1 MICNKDDI
9 NYKTIISSIN
19 NIFLNVDKDI
29 SKDILKKYNI
39 ITRKSKLS
47 FKDVLLYSLQYTYNN
62 KTKID
67 IINIFN
73 KDKEENEKI
82 SRTTFYEKET
92 KISFSYYSDI
102 YHKLILIIKKYFND
116 NKNSII
122 AVDGTYT
129 NTNIKN
135 IKDYLETSL
144 NMGFFDVTYDIPIE
158 LIFKG
163 EESKNKEI
171 DALQKYI
178 TANKNQLKNVI
189 FVLDRAYCSYKFI
202 DFCYL
207 NKIKYVIR
215 FRNNCINIPK
225 KNRIIKFDH
234 SIYET
239 VKNNDIDKQLIDNKK
254 FSCVSLKTK
263 NEYTLITNLDLIN
276 FNDNKIKEIY
286 NSRWNVEVFFK
297 IIKYNFKFSDMKITN
312 EEHNNEIY
320 SIHNIKILIVMLLAK
335 IMEKTHQYEEKIK
348 LTDNIKKR
356 NFKSSKKSKSEIIVN
371 NKKNTPSI
379 NDNSNEIINVNS
391 INNKKI
397 ILEDKT
403 NIISTTKTKTK
414 TETETKTETKT
425 ERKCILKPNIT
436 NIIKG
441 IYELMQEIVN
451 GKLTTES
458 YSNVAKQYIK
468 YYKIDKS
475 INNKRTCK
483 TPFKKWYVKGYTNKS
498 DSIKIVNSI
507 LGFTESELNKNLMI
521 KLKNSVIVKINYINT

>member
-1 MICNKDDI
+1 MICENDNI
-9 NYKTIISSIN
+9 NYKCIVSSIN
-19 NIFLNVDKDI
+19 NIFINADKDI
-29 SKDILKKYNI
+29 SKDILKKYNV

-47 FKDVLLYSLQYTYNN
+47 FKDVLLYCLEYTKND

-67 IINIFN
+67 LINKYN
-73 KDKEENEKI
+73 KDKEKNKKI

-92 KISFSYYSDI
+92 KISFSYYSDV
-102 YHKLILIIKKYFND
+102 YHKLILIIKNYFNNN
-116 NKNSII
+116 NKNTII

-144 NMGFFDVTYDIPIE
+144 NMGFFDVSNDIPIE

-178 TANKNQLKNVI
+178 TENKKKLNNVI
-189 FVLDRAYCSYKFI
+189 FVLDRAYCSYKFVS
-202 DFCYL
+202 FCYL

-225 KNRIIKFDH
+225 NNRIIKFNR
-234 SIYET
+234 STYET

-254 FSCVSLKTK
+254 FSSVSLKII
-263 NEYTLITNLDLIN
+263 NEYTLITNLDLKDYN
-276 FNDNKIKEIY
+276 NDKIKEIY

-297 IIKYNFKFSDMKITN
+297 IIKNNFKFSDMKITN

-335 IMEKTHQYEEKIK
+335 IMEKVHLHEEKIK
-348 LTDNIKKR
+348 LTDIIKKR
-356 NFKSSKKSKSEIIVN
+356 IFKSSRKSKTENVVN
-371 NKKNTPSI
+371 NKKNNN
-379 NDNSNEIINVNS
+379 NDNNNNNEIINVNS

-397 ILEDKT
+397 VLEEKQ
-403 NIISTTKTKTK
+403 NIINTI
-414 TETETKTETKT
+414 ETEK
-425 ERKCILKPNIT
+425 ERKCILKPNIN

-451 GKLTTES
+451 GKLTTET

-498 DSIKIVNSI
+498 DSTKIVNSI
-507 LGFTESELNKNLMI
+507 LGFTENELNKNLMI
-521 KLKNSVIVKINYINT
+521 KIKNSVIVKINYVKT